1 MKRIILIPLF
11 LALFALP
18 GFSQGDKDQ
27 PRKDAP
33 SESVQNIKLAYILAQ
48 YGYLNESPLALA
60 QAAEILILLPPDAK
74 WSIELA
80 ESDESTVPLKKGTI
94 AIDFTP
100 EALLSDAISMAKG
113 NTELIKVIEA
123 ISPSTSRGR
132 VGGPGKIVEQ
142 VKAKSNDIYYIK
154 FWGGQLAEILVS
166 GDGDTDLDLY
176 VFDENGNLI
185 AKDDDNTDD
194 CYVRFIPK
202 WTGSFKVVVK
212 NLGNVYNRY
221 LLLTN

>member
-1 MKRIILIPLF
+1 
-11 LALFALP
+11 
-18 GFSQGDKDQ
+18 
-27 PRKDAP
+27 
-33 SESVQNIKLAYILAQ
+33 
-48 YGYLNESPLALA
+48 
-60 QAAEILILLPPDAK
+60 
-74 WSIELA
+74 
-80 ESDESTVPLKKGTI
+80 
-94 AIDFTP
+94 
-100 EALLSDAISMAKG
+100 MAKG